1 MNVGD
6 SHVLVLR
13 LDYQGMYVCC
23 IMRVLLQVFIDW
35 CLFIHASS
43 PLCLINGVF
52 HICGMYVCMYL
63 CMYGLDSS
71 QSLPSPPFLDCHSG
85 ARREWYRTASF
96 RCN

>member
-23 IMRVLLQVFIDW
+23 IMRVLLHVFIDW

-43 PLCLINGVF
+43 PLCLINGFF

-63 CMYGLDSS
+63 CMYVGMYVWIRFEPVSP
-71 QSLPSPPFLDCHSG
+71 LPVVL
-85 ARREWYRTASF
+85 
-96 RCN
+96 